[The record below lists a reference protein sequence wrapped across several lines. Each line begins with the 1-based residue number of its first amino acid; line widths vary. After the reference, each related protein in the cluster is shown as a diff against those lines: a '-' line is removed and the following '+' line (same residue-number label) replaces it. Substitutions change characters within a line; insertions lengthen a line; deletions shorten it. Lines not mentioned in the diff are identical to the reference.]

1 MATLNLQPPGSLFF
15 HKAEDWPKWIR
26 RFEQYRLASGLS
38 EKAEER
44 QVSTLLYCLGENAE
58 DVLDTTRISVENKKK
73 YDRVVEEFANYFKVR
88 KNVIYERA
96 RFNKRNQLSG
106 ESVEEFITEVH
117 RLGDSCDFGGMK
129 EDLIRD
135 RLVVGIRDQALSERL
150 QMEPDLT
157 LDKAKRLIR
166 QRDAVKEQQQA
177 LKLPIK
183 EESTLDA
190 VSKKN
195 PKRILPAI
203 PSQQKLSQANCRR
216 CGRGSHSRQF
226 CPAREARCNR
236 KGHYGAQCQSNT
248 IAELTAQVNQTEVS
262 YQETAYL
269 DTIEVTDRNMW
280 EVKIDVE
287 DKSVR
292 FKVDTG
298 AEVTVLS
305 DSTWKSLKLSTPL
318 RKARISLCGPDQ
330 SSLMVIGEATLCLS
344 YQGKSSNQ
352 NQGKSSNQN
361 VFIVKNLKNNLLGL
375 PAIRALQLFSN
386 VCAVDKSIIS
396 QYPSLFSGLG
406 KFGNN

>member
-1 MATLNLQPPGSLFF
+1 
-15 HKAEDWPKWIR
+15 
-26 RFEQYRLASGLS
+26 
-38 EKAEER
+38 
-44 QVSTLLYCLGENAE
+44 
-58 DVLDTTRISVENKKK
+58 
-73 YDRVVEEFANYFKVR
+73 
-88 KNVIYERA
+88 
-96 RFNKRNQLSG
+96 
-106 ESVEEFITEVH
+106 
-117 RLGDSCDFGGMK
+117 
-129 EDLIRD
+129 
-135 RLVVGIRDQALSERL
+135 
-150 QMEPDLT
+150 MEPDLM

-183 EESTLDA
+183 EESKLDA
-190 VSKKN
+190 VSKRT

-203 PSQQKLSQANCRR
+203 PSQQISSRANCRR

-226 CPAREARCNR
+226 CPSREATCFRCNR

-248 IAELTAQVNQTEVS
+248 IAELTAQMNQTEVS

-287 DKSVR
+287 DKSVC
-292 FKVDTG
+292 FKVDTE

-344 YQGKSSNQ
+344 YVSRKIQ
-352 NQGKSSNQN
+352 
-361 VFIVKNLKNNLLGL
+361 
-375 PAIRALQLFSN
+375 
-386 VCAVDKSIIS
+386 
-396 QYPSLFSGLG
+396 
-406 KFGNN
+406 